1 MAPSTAADVIQMC
14 KENDIK
20 MVDMRFIDL
29 PGIWQHFTIP
39 VHNLDAGC
47 FQNGLGFDGSS
58 IRGWQGIQES
68 DMLVFPDP
76 SSAFVDPFL
85 RVPTL
90 VLICS
95 VKDPITRQDYAKDPR
110 VVAKKCE
117 EFIKSTGVADTIFIG
132 PEAEF
137 FVFDDIRYDSQI
149 NGAFY
154 AIDSVEGQWNTGTD
168 EGPNLGHKPRYKEGY
183 FPCPPADTMQDLRS
197 EMVLHMQSCGL
208 DIECQHHEVATGGQC
223 EIDMRFNTLALMAD
237 HLLIY
242 KYCVKNTAHAHG
254 KSATFMPKPIF
265 SDNGSGMHTHI
276 SLWKNDAPLFAGD
289 KYAGLSE
296 MALHAMGGVLKH
308 AEAIVAISNPTT
320 NSYRRLVPGF
330 EAPNKLA
337 YSSRNRSAALRIP
350 MYSDSPK
357 AKRIEFRCPDPS
369 CNPYLAFSALAMAV
383 LDGIENKIDPGDPMD
398 KDIYDLPPEEA
409 AKIPTTPGSL
419 AESLDALEADHE
431 FLLKGDVFT
440 RDLIETWISYKRENE
455 VDQLRLRPH
464 PYEFSMYYDI

>member
-1 MAPSTAADVIQMC
+1 MAD
-14 KENDIK
+14 
-20 MVDMRFIDL
+20 
-29 PGIWQHFTIP
+29 
-39 VHNLDAGC
+39 
-47 FQNGLGFDGSS
+47 
-58 IRGWQGIQES
+58 
-68 DMLVFPDP
+68 
-76 SSAFVDPFL
+76 
-85 RVPTL
+85 
-90 VLICS
+90 
-95 VKDPITRQDYAKDPR
+95 
-110 VVAKKCE
+110 
-117 EFIKSTGVADTIFIG
+117 
-132 PEAEF
+132 
-137 FVFDDIRYDSQI
+137 
-149 NGAFY
+149 
-154 AIDSVEGQWNTGTD
+154 
-168 EGPNLGHKPRYKEGY
+168 
-183 FPCPPADTMQDLRS
+183 
-197 EMVLHMQSCGL
+197 CGL
-208 DIECQHHEVATGGQC
+208 DVECQHHEVATGGQC
-223 EIDMRFNTLALMAD
+223 EIDMRFNTLALMSD
-237 HLLIY
+237 HLMIY
-242 KYCVKNTAHAHG
+242 KYCVKNTARAHG

-276 SLWKNDAPLFAGD
+276 SFWKDNSPLFAGD

-296 MALHAMGGVLKH
+296 TALHAMGGVLKH
-308 AEAIVAISNPTT
+308 AKAIVALSNPTT

-409 AKIPTTPGSL
+409 AKIPTTPGTL
-419 AESLDALEADHE
+419 DESLDALESDYE

-440 RDLIETWISYKRENE
+440 RDLVETWIEYKRENE